1 MSSSSQDPDEETA
14 SSSEAL
20 DEVNRHIKK
29 VFEILESEKEKLSKE
44 MEAFDAVAKKLKS
57 VHFSKML
64 KLNVG
69 GKVFDTSLETMNSD
83 PGMYLLTASITKR
96 FTIKI
101 RCQLTARRL
110 ISIVFSVKYRFSLL
124 FPN

>member
-1 MSSSSQDPDEETA
+1 MSSSSRDPEEETA
-14 SSSEAL
+14 SSSETL

-29 VFEILESEKEKLSKE
+29 VFEILESEKVKLSKE

-69 GKVFDTSLETMNSD
+69 GKVFDTSLETMKSD
-83 PGMYLLTASITKR
+83 PGMYLILNYFTER
-96 FTIKI
+96 FTVKI
-101 RCQLTARRL
+101 RGAVDCKASDFNCVHCK
-110 ISIVFSVKYRFSLL
+110 I
-124 FPN
+124 

>member
-1 MSSSSQDPDEETA
+1 MSSSSRDSEEETA

-20 DEVNRHIKK
+20 DEVNRHIKT
-29 VFEILESEKEKLSKE
+29 VFEILESEKVKLSKE

-69 GKVFDTSLETMNSD
+69 GQVFDTSLETMKSD
-83 PGMYLLTASITKR
+83 PGMYLLIASITKR

-101 RCQLTARRL
+101 RGAIDCKASDFNCVQCK
-110 ISIVFSVKYRFSLL
+110 I
-124 FPN
+124 

>member
-20 DEVNRHIKK
+20 GEVNRHIKK

-69 GKVFDTSLETMNSD
+69 GKVFDTSLETMKSD
-83 PGMYLLTASITKR
+83 PGMYVFVNYFTERS
-96 FTIKI
+96 TIKI
-101 RCQLTARRL
+101 HHVIDCKA
-110 ISIVFSVKYRFSLL
+110 SDFSCVQCKI
-124 FPN
+124 

>member
-1 MSSSSQDPDEETA
+1 MLSSSRDPDEETA

-29 VFEILESEKEKLSKE
+29 VFEILESEKVKLSKE

-69 GKVFDTSLETMNSD
+69 GKVFDTSLETMKSD
-83 PGMYLLTASITKR
+83 LGMYVFVNYFTER

-101 RCQLTARRL
+101 QHVIDCKA
-110 ISIVFSVKYRFSLL
+110 SDFSCVQCKI
-124 FPN
+124 

>member
-1 MSSSSQDPDEETA
+1 MASSSRVPEEETA
-14 SSSEAL
+14 SSSETL

-29 VFEILESEKEKLSKE
+29 VFEILESEKVKLSKE

-69 GKVFDTSLETMNSD
+69 GKVFDTSLETMKSD
-83 PGMYLLTASITKR
+83 PGMYLLIT
-96 FTIKI
+96 
-101 RCQLTARRL
+101 
-110 ISIVFSVKYRFSLL
+110 SLKDL
-124 FPN
+124 P

>member
-1 MSSSSQDPDEETA
+1 MSSSSQDPEEETA

-69 GKVFDTSLETMNSD
+69 GKVFDTSLETMKSD
-83 PGMYLLTASITKR
+83 PGMYLLIASLKDLPE
-96 FTIKI
+96 KSEV
-101 RCQLTARRL
+101 QLTARRL

>member
-69 GKVFDTSLETMNSD
+69 CKVFDTSLETMKSD
-83 PGMYLLTASITKR
+83 PGMYLLIASLKD
-96 FTIKI
+96 
-101 RCQLTARRL
+101 L
-110 ISIVFSVKYRFSLL
+110 
-124 FPN
+124 P

>member
-20 DEVNRHIKK
+20 GEVNRHIKK

-69 GKVFDTSLETMNSD
+69 GKVFDTSLETLKKD
-83 PGMYLLTASITKR
+83 PGMYLLIASLKD
-96 FTIKI
+96 
-101 RCQLTARRL
+101 L
-110 ISIVFSVKYRFSLL
+110 
-124 FPN
+124 P

>member
-20 DEVNRHIKK
+20 GEVNRHIKK

-69 GKVFDTSLETMNSD
+69 GKVFDTSLETMKSD
-83 PGMYLLTASITKR
+83 PGMYLLIASLKDLPE
-96 FTIKI
+96 KSEV
-101 RCQLTARRL
+101 QLTARRL

>member
-1 MSSSSQDPDEETA
+1 MSSSSRDPDEETA

-29 VFEILESEKEKLSKE
+29 VFEILESEKVKLSKE

-69 GKVFDTSLETMNSD
+69 GKVFDTSLETIKSD
-83 PGMYLLTASITKR
+83 PGMYLLIASITKR

-101 RCQLTARRL
+101 RGVIDCKASDFNCVQC
-110 ISIVFSVKYRFSLL
+110 KYRFSL
-124 FPN
+124 

>member
-1 MSSSSQDPDEETA
+1 MSSSSRDPEEETA

-69 GKVFDTSLETMNSD
+69 GKIFDTSLETMKSD
-83 PGMYLLTASITKR
+83 PGMYLLIASITKR

-101 RCQLTARRL
+101 RGAIDCKASDFNCVQCK
-110 ISIVFSVKYRFSLL
+110 I
-124 FPN
+124 